1 MVNSECKNVSRE
13 PAHKSVYQGH
23 PVTPGLQVHSYAQ
36 VVQLDHVQRQQVLH
50 GQLFLQS
57 AGVRG
62 GAGAGEAGH
71 PCFLFGFA
79 SLAFGHHSFLKLL

>member
-62 GAGAGEAGH
+62 GAGAGEASH
-71 PCFLFGFA
+71 PCLFFL
-79 SLAFGHHSFLKLL
+79 